1 MTGYLIAMSGGVDS
15 SAAASLILE
24 RAAGEKAMG
33 ITLTMGFPS
42 DEQNARD
49 AASVAARLG
58 MGHEV
63 SDCSEPFRRE
73 VMEYFA
79 RTYRDG
85 MTPNPCVMCN
95 RAIKFGFLAEEADRL
110 GLRYIV
116 TGHYARTAV
125 VNGRKV
131 IRKAA
136 DPKKDQ
142 SYVLGMLTA
151 EQIDRAL
158 FPLGEFT
165 KDEVRALAA
174 ERGFVTAGKH
184 DSQDIC
190 FIPDGDY
197 AGFLSREF
205 GMNPTPGN
213 YLDKDGNILGP
224 HKGQLCY
231 TIGQR
236 KGLGI
241 SMGRHVFVL
250 SKDAQS
256 NTVVLGDEEDLF
268 RTQVEVDSFNCQA
281 VDSVRDLDG
290 GRFPVKLRYSQ
301 KESEALVHVT
311 GEDSLILEFTTPQ
324 RAPSPGQFAAVYC
337 DDYLIGSGIIR
348 KS

>member
-1 MTGYLIAMSGGVDS
+1 MSGGVDS
-15 SAAASLILE
+15 SAAASLILDH
-24 RAAGEKAMG
+24 AAGETVHGVTLAMG
-33 ITLTMGFPS
+33 FSES

-49 AASVAARLG
+49 AASVAQRLG
-58 MGHEV
+58 IGHTV

-79 RTYRDG
+79 ATYRDG

-95 RAIKFGFLAEEADRL
+95 RAIKFGFLARVADSL
-110 GLRYIV
+110 GLRYIA
-116 TGHYARTAV
+116 TGHYARTAA

-142 SYVLGMLTA
+142 SYVLGMLTKD
-151 EQIDRAL
+151 QVDRAL

-205 GMNPTPGN
+205 GMNPIPGN
-213 YLDKDGNILGP
+213 YLDKDGKILGP

-250 SKDAQS
+250 SKDAES

-268 RTQVEVDSFNCQA
+268 RTRVEVDGFNCQA

-301 KESEALVHVT
+301 KESEALIHVT
-311 GEDSLILEFTTPQ
+311 GEDSLILEFTAPQ

>member
-1 MTGYLIAMSGGVDS
+1 MSGGVDS
-15 SAAASLILE
+15 SVAASLILDTVC
-24 RAAGEKAMG
+24 RDPSAKKVVGVTLAMG
-33 ITLTMGFPS
+33 FSES
-42 DEQNARD
+42 DGQNARD
-49 AASVAARLG
+49 AASVAHRLG
-58 MGHEV
+58 IGHTV
-63 SDCSEPFRRE
+63 SDCRERFRRE
-73 VMEYFA
+73 VIDYFA
-79 RTYRDG
+79 LTYRDG

-95 RAIKFGFLAEEADRL
+95 RAIKFGFLAEVADSL
-110 GLRYIV
+110 GLWHIV
-116 TGHYARTAV
+116 TGHYARKGKL
-125 VNGRKV
+125 NGRKV

-142 SYVLGMLTA
+142 SYMLGLLTK

-165 KDEVRALAA
+165 KDEIRALAA

-197 AGFLSREF
+197 VGFLQREL
-205 GMNPTPGN
+205 GITPVPGN
-213 YLDKDGNILGP
+213 YLDRDGKILGP
-224 HKGQLCY
+224 HKGHLCY

-250 SKDAQS
+250 SKDAER

-268 RTQVEVDSFNCQA
+268 RTQVEVENFNCQA
-281 VDSVRDLDG
+281 ADNLRDLDG
-290 GRFPVKLRYSQ
+290 ERFLVKLRYSQ

-311 GEDSLILEFTTPQ
+311 GEDSLVLEFTDPQ

>member
-1 MTGYLIAMSGGVDS
+1 MSGGVDS
-15 SAAASLILE
+15 SAAASLILDSAK
-24 RAAGEKAMG
+24 RDPAAKNVVGV
-33 ITLTMGFPS
+33 TLTMGFGAS

-49 AASVAARLG
+49 AASVAEKLG
-58 MGHEV
+58 IGHTV
-63 SDCSEPFRRE
+63 SDCSERFLRE
-73 VMEYFA
+73 VIDYFA
-79 RTYRDG
+79 NTYLRG

-95 RAIKFGFLAEEADRL
+95 RAIKFGFLAETADRL
-110 GLRYIV
+110 GLWHIA
-116 TGHYARTAV
+116 TGHYARKGIL
-125 VNGRKV
+125 NGRNV

-142 SYVLGMLTA
+142 SYMLGLLTK

-158 FPLGEFT
+158 FPLGDFT

-190 FIPDGDY
+190 FVPDGDY
-197 AGFLSREF
+197 VGFLQREL
-205 GMNPTPGN
+205 GITPTPGS
-213 YLDKDGNILGP
+213 YLDKDGKILGP

-250 SKDAQS
+250 SKDAES

-268 RTQVEVDSFNCQA
+268 RTRVEVDGFNCQA
-281 VDSVRDLDG
+281 ADSVRDLDG
-290 GRFPVKLRYSQ
+290 GRFQVKLRYSQ
-301 KESEALVHVT
+301 KESEALIHVT
-311 GEDSLILEFTTPQ
+311 GEDSLVLEFTAPQ